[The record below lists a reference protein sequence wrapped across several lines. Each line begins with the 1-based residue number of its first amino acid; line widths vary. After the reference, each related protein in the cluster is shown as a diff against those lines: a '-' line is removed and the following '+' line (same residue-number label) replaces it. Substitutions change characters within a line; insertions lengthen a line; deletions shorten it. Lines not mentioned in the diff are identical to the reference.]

1 MDSNRRLD
9 RLTWGTLVAALIA
22 APVPALAAKWVS
34 VVDNAYG
41 RSLYLDSDSVQ
52 RGGSEVQVWTREV
65 FVDEQRSRHTG
76 VLYYSAS
83 TQVRFDCGRRTI
95 FPMTRVFYGAD
106 GTELRRVNLDQVDL
120 PEIVTPGSLQERLLE
135 EACKQPAA
143 KKPAATHVAMTEAKT
158 KTDVP
163 PGGAA
168 EPVKAAGAK
177 DAEAKDAKP
186 ADKDAKAPKDAKEP
200 AKAAKDV
207 KDSRESKE
215 AAAPKAA
222 KEAPKEAKDA
232 KESKEAKEAKDSK
245 ESKPAVKEPPK
256 LAKPELPIKPIALK
270 PVEIKPP
277 QPAKPQPSAVEIAR
291 AAARASGRVSP
302 AYLPAYAFP
311 PRPRSHAKVAHGE
324 KEDKAADHE
333 VHWSYEGATGP
344 EHWAKLKPEYAA
356 CGNGKRQSPIDIHD
370 GAQLD
375 LEPIRFDYRPS
386 PLRIIDNGHTVQV
399 NYAEGSSIMVSGVRY
414 DLKQFHFH
422 KPSEER
428 VNGKMYEMVAHL
440 VHQSAEG
447 RLAVIAVLMEGGSG
461 PNDFLTGLW
470 PYLPL
475 ESGREIVPADV
486 QVDIMTLLPHSHDYF
501 TYMGSLTTPP
511 CSEGVLWLVMKQPVP
526 ISAAQVS
533 VFGKLYRINARPV
546 QPANGRLIKESL

>member
-1 MDSNRRLD
+1 MDPIRLLV
-9 RLTWGTLVAALIA
+9 RLTWGALVAALGVA
-22 APVPALAAKWVS
+22 SFPAHAAKWVS
-34 VVDNAYG
+34 VVENAYG

-52 RGGSEVQVWTREV
+52 RGGPEVQVWTREV

-76 VLYYSAS
+76 VLYYSSS
-83 TQVRFDCGRRTI
+83 TLVRFHCGQRTI
-95 FPMTRVFYGAD
+95 FPMTRVFYGGD

-135 EACKQPAA
+135 EACRQPAA
-143 KKPAATHVAMTEAKT
+143 KKPAATHVAMTETKS

-177 DAEAKDAKP
+177 EGEAKDTKP
-186 ADKDAKAPKDAKEP
+186 ADKDAKAPKDAKV
-200 AKAAKDV
+200 AKEVKDAKDA
-207 KDSRESKE
+207 KDSKESKE
-215 AAAPKAA
+215 AAPPKAA

-232 KESKEAKEAKDSK
+232 KDSK
-245 ESKPAVKEPPK
+245 ESKPAAKEPPK
-256 LAKPELPIKPIALK
+256 VVAKPELPIKPIALK
-270 PVEIKPP
+270 PVEAKPTP
-277 QPAKPQPSAVEIAR
+277 PIKPQPSAAEIAR

-311 PRPRSHAKVAHGE
+311 PRPRSHAKTAHAQ
-324 KEDKAADHE
+324 KDDKPAEHE

-344 EHWAKLKPEYAA
+344 DNWAKLKPEYAA
-356 CGNGKRQSPIDIHD
+356 CGTGKRQSPIDIHD

-447 RLAVIAVLMEGGSG
+447 RLAVIAVLMEGGG
-461 PNDFLTGLW
+461 PNEFLTGLW

-511 CSEGVLWLVMKQPVP
+511 CSEGVLWLVMKDPVP

-546 QPANGRLIKESL
+546 QPANGRLKSL